1 MIFTIKGWTNV
12 VGFHTRN
19 VPHKGHEYIM
29 KTALERENADGLLM
43 HPIIGPKKKGDFKS
57 DVILNAYDALLKG
70 KFNNK
75 ALLAGFPTYSRYAG
89 PREAVFT
96 AICRKNYGCRY
107 FIVGRDHTGVGDFYE
122 TDGNRRLF
130 ESLGELGIT
139 PVYFDAIGYDRN
151 SGEYNTKDGLNKLE
165 TITATRFREAILK
178 GEFVPD
184 WFVRKSVQE
193 LLLSELSMGRKI
205 FHE

>member
-57 DVILNAYDALLKG
+57 DVILNAYDALLKD

-96 AICRKNYGCRY
+96 AICR
-107 FIVGRDHTGVGDFYE
+107 DHTGVGTFYKNKTIE
-122 TDGNRRLF
+122 EIFDTIGDIGLKIIFFNEVGYSKKNNRYL
-130 ESLGELGIT
+130 EI
-139 PVYFDAIGYDRN
+139 N
-151 SGEYNTKDGLNKLE
+151 NKKDTN
-165 TITATRFREAILK
+165 FQSLK
-178 GEFVPD
+178 GTD
-184 WFVRKSVQE
+184 VRNF
-193 LLLSELSMGRKI
+193 LLSKKKLPKWLISSSVYKTLI
-205 FHE
+205 KTNKNNLFVK